1 MTKRDTKR
9 HGPKPRH
16 GETMV
21 PVSIR
26 MRQSEIDEIDK
37 AAAGR
42 AKKMKIAWSRTDEIR
57 ERLQDTFASRD
68 PIEAQAR
75 GLANL
80 IGLIIEELQE
90 RSGEPLDTSA
100 FNQVALHHAI
110 ATIIPK
116 EGHQPVKVPARLAAD
131 AAALQRA
138 GMTDPYADYFGMS
151 VATQVFN
158 LVNRAGSP
166 DNLLGHLSGDRAM
179 LVRSIYRDLNLRKL
193 IGHWWAEET
202 WQKPKAEGE
211 AQ

>member
-1 MTKRDTKR
+1 MTKPVAKR

-37 AAAGR
+37 AAGER
-42 AKKMKIAWSRTDEIR
+42 ARKMKVAWSRTDEIR

-68 PIEAQAR
+68 PVEAQAR

-80 IGLIIEELQE
+80 IGLIVEELQQ

-110 ATIIPK
+110 AAIIPK
-116 EGHQPVKVPARLAAD
+116 EGHAAVKTPAPLAAE
-131 AAALQRA
+131 AAALERA
-138 GMTDPYADYFGMS
+138 GMTKPYADYFGMS
-151 VATQVFN
+151 VATRVFN
-158 LVNRAGSP
+158 LINSAGSP
-166 DNLLGHLSGDRAM
+166 DNLLGHLSADRAL
-179 LVRSIYRDLNLRKL
+179 LVRSI
-193 IGHWWAEET
+193 
-202 WQKPKAEGE
+202 
-211 AQ
+211 

>member
-1 MTKRDTKR
+1 MAKRVAKR

-26 MRQSEIDEIDK
+26 MRQSEVDEIDK
-37 AAAGR
+37 AAAEHAR
-42 AKKMKIAWSRTDEIR
+42 KMKVAWSRTDEIR

-68 PIEAQAR
+68 PVETQAR

-116 EGHQPVKVPARLAAD
+116 EGHEPVKIPAPLAAE
-131 AAALQRA
+131 AAALERA
-138 GMTDPYADYFGMS
+138 GMTESYADYFGLS
-151 VATQVFN
+151 VAMRVFGLIN
-158 LVNRAGSP
+158 SAGSP
-166 DNLLGHLSGDRAM
+166 DNLLGHLSADRAL
-179 LVRSIYRDLNLRKL
+179 LVRSIYRDLNLRKH
-193 IGHWWAEET
+193 IGHWWTEAG
-202 WQKPKAEGE
+202 WQKPKAGSDE
-211 AQ
+211 Q